1 VEGEDELS
9 ERVTSFRS
17 ETSQCD
23 WQCNVTHN
31 IIINNCYLDSTEQL
45 FKKGMM
51 IIEYWQTIGNTE
63 VWCRGH
69 TLNQSPAD
77 STHGAPHYGGLN
89 ILHNPILSNIIT

>member
-1 VEGEDELS
+1 LIFCAVHEAAKNQWPA
-9 ERVTSFRS
+9 
-17 ETSQCD
+17 SQVGQLPD
-23 WQCNVTHN
+23 YVQ
-31 IIINNCYLDSTEQL
+31 YRFATEQL

-77 STHGAPHYGGLN
+77 STHGAPYCGVIN
-89 ILHNPILSNIIT
+89 ILHNPILSLLEVQSSTVT